1 MLARLKITTRIN
13 VTLFLAVLGTLIVV
27 SIGYSMLRAQMMD
40 ERQSQLR
47 NLLDMAVSVARE
59 SMMAAG
65 GPKTEAGRKAFFS
78 ALQSSRFGDEKQA
91 SQLQNSSGALDL
103 PF

>member
-1 MLARLKITTRIN
+1 MLARFKITTRIN
-13 VTLFLAVLGTLIVV
+13 VTLFLAVLGALIAV

-47 NLLDMAVSVARE
+47 NLLDMAVSIARE
-59 SMMAAG
+59 NMMAAG

-78 ALQSSRFGDEKQA
+78 NPPIISLR
-91 SQLQNSSGALDL
+91 
-103 PF
+103 